1 MGLIITFILGIFM
14 LIGIL
19 VIKLS
24 KNSKIVE
31 QLSISIALGT
41 IASLVV
47 LELFPEVLETFDS
60 KKYII
65 LILIFIG
72 IIVLKILD
80 IFIPEHDHDHSFS
93 HNCTNDNLIH
103 IGVVSSVAIIL
114 HNIIEGMAVYS
125 MTIESLKLGF
135 IVSLGVGLHNI
146 PMGMVIYSTLK
157 NQDKKKKIILLT
169 LTILSTFIGGIL
181 MMCIST
187 VFNETVIG
195 VLICIT
201 LGMLL
206 YIILFELIPHL
217 VHSKNKLLSIIG
229 IVIGILILIISTLI
243 E

>member
-1 MGLIITFILGIFM
+1 MGLLITFILGIFII
-14 LIGIL
+14 IGIL

-41 IASLVV
+41 MASLVI
-47 LELFPEVLETFDS
+47 LELLPEVLETFDS

-65 LILIFIG
+65 LIS
-72 IIVLKILD
+72 IIVGIVILKILD
-80 IFIPEHDHDHSFS
+80 IFIPEHDHEHGLS
-93 HNCTNDNLIH
+93 HNCTEDNLIH
-103 IGVVSSVAIIL
+103 IGIVSSVAIIL

-157 NQDKKKKIILLT
+157 NEDNKKKVILLM

-181 MMCIST
+181 MMFISPLLS
-187 VFNETVIG
+187 ETVIG
-195 VLICIT
+195 ILICIT

-217 VHSKNKLLSIIG
+217 LHSKNKLLTVIGIIIG
-229 IVIGILILIISTLI
+229 ILVLITSTLI